1 MLRLP
6 ESGVVG
12 TWLGLNPPSA
22 LAEEICVGRGNA
34 TRTRRLSVAVAP
46 DSSAGGVA
54 EWPNARGIQVRW
66 SVRVAPGHGP
76 R

>member
-1 MLRLP
+1 VLLLP

-12 TWLGLNPPSA
+12 TWLGLNSPSA
-22 LAEEICVGRGNA
+22 LAKEIFVGRWNEA
-34 TRTRRLSVAVAP
+34 RMLRLSAAAAP
-46 DSSAGGVA
+46 DSSVGGVA
-54 EWPNARGIQVRW
+54 ELPSAWGIRVRW